1 MISHDNL
8 GALSKNITEDILM
21 PGGKVLS
28 FLPSSHIASL
38 SLDVFLGFIFGNSVY
53 FTGKDAL
60 KGNLSFYLLEVK
72 PTAFLG
78 VPRVYE
84 KI

>member
-8 GALSKNITEDILM
+8 GALSKNITEDILI
-21 PGGKVLS
+21 PHGKVLS

-38 SLDVFLGFIFGNSVY
+38 SLDVFLTYIFGNAVY
-53 FTGKDAL
+53 FPGRDAL
-60 KGNLSFYLLEVK
+60 KGNLNFYLLEVR
-72 PTAFLG
+72 PSVFLG